1 MYRTFI
7 RNCLIILLFTLTGCD
22 KTQIKYGTGGENA
35 CTFVKEQVPDL
46 CEFFKDVE
54 VIEEDSL
61 LSDLA
66 LGNLVLSMQLN
77 AFVKKEINKE
87 RFSEIIDSLS
97 EVSTDVEY
105 SWISHSVNDS
115 LRLLPKYDG
124 MWRKVYTVKI
134 TMKSGTVKEIRVL
147 MDSDG
152 KTPRMMES
160 DMAKAIIEHEEQILE
175 AKDYILM
182 Y

>member
-1 MYRTFI
+1 MHKKFI
-7 RNCLIILLFTLTGCD
+7 KNCLIAVFLTLTGCNE
-22 KTQIKYGTGGENA
+22 YGIGGKNA
-35 CTFVKEQVPDL
+35 CMFVKEREPVL

-61 LSDLA
+61 LYDLA
-66 LGNLVLSMQLN
+66 LGNLALSEQLN
-77 AFVKKEINKE
+77 AFLKKEINKE

-97 EVSTDVEY
+97 EVVTDVEY
-105 SWISHSVNDS
+105 SWISRSVNDS

-124 MWRKVYTVKI
+124 MWRKAYTVKI
-134 TMKSGTVKEIRVL
+134 TMKSGTVKKTRVL
-147 MDSDG
+147 MDRDG

-160 DMAKAIIEHEEQILE
+160 DMVKAVSEHEERIRE
-175 AKDYILM
+175 AKDYIFM